1 VTCRSPKIVSV
12 LDGTSRELELYRIRQ
27 LYSSFWDYL
36 YICRCI
42 TARGHGCLEGG
53 GAIILLGVVLGF
65 RRLFRVGP
73 VRYAEEDEPL
83 VIQRNQFNVT
93 GMWQRVE
100 RITDSYAQAFGLGLI
115 VFGTVLAAFG
125 DEIAELVLPIAFIC
139 TG

>member
-1 VTCRSPKIVSV
+1 MAHPESWSCTVFGSCTRHSGTICIFVAALLLVDMAVS
-12 LDGTSRELELYRIRQ
+12 R
-27 LYSSFWDYL
+27 
-36 YICRCI
+36 
-42 TARGHGCLEGG
+42 GG

-73 VRYAEEDEPL
+73 VRNAEEDEPL

>member
-1 VTCRSPKIVSV
+1 MSKSQDRVSSRWHIQRAGAVPYSAAV
-12 LDGTSRELELYRIRQ
+12 LVILGLFVYLSLHYCSWTWLSR
-27 LYSSFWDYL
+27 
-36 YICRCI
+36 
-42 TARGHGCLEGG
+42 GG

-73 VRYAEEDEPL
+73 VRNAEEDEPL